1 MVMQYIHNNNKT
13 EYFDIT
19 PKGNK
24 RSFSQLKCW
33 HLFFLSLSLMLDLR
47 LVKVCTYEQHHRL

>member
-19 PKGNK
+19 PKGNEVIFPVK
-24 RSFSQLKCW
+24 MLAFL
-33 HLFFLSLSLMLDLR
+33 FLS
-47 LVKVCTYEQHHRL
+47 